1 MNFSVQRNACIWT
14 SFPLLQNDRD
24 SICLTF
30 LVYFRSSLNIRVLG
44 IAHVLNE
51 GQLIFVHFV
60 EARRGDTSPGPVG
73 EMFAMNPSSSNRRI
87 LGFVLTRSTDHY
99 YLVFC
104 RGIPWT
110 IPSSRSIL
118 LSSPTSEKSSND
130 TEISLPYNVNHM
142 EPNFQ
147 QQHLCPKFP

>member
-1 MNFSVQRNACIWT
+1 MDLFFLFCGMTEIR
-14 SFPLLQNDRD
+14 
-24 SICLTF
+24 ICLTF

-104 RGIPWT
+104 R
-110 IPSSRSIL
+110 SS
-118 LSSPTSEKSSND
+118 SSLN
-130 TEISLPYNVNHM
+130 YFMH
-142 EPNFQ
+142 NFDM
-147 QQHLCPKFP
+147 